1 MNKIKFSASLYLS
14 LITSV
19 CLIFVT
25 YIFLNSG
32 PSCHSTDCYSYF
44 LPQLGILTITSI
56 PIMFSITSLYNFNK
70 HNLIK
75 KYQLG
80 TIGIFGLLII
90 LISLSWMAVD
100 LNFNIINFFA
110 FFIGVTF
117 VTPYLLVRYVEK

>member
-1 MNKIKFSASLYLS
+1 
-14 LITSV
+14 
-19 CLIFVT
+19 
-25 YIFLNSG
+25 
-32 PSCHSTDCYSYF
+32 
-44 LPQLGILTITSI
+44 
-56 PIMFSITSLYNFNK
+56 MFSITSLYNFNK